1 MSLLTEGK
9 ILLTESNQ
17 MRSLIR
23 TIIRDLI
30 VVFKSEDEGEFY
42 LPEYFEDRD
51 EMIYDIKK
59 FNIPIIIELS
69 LNYGDTLEVDGEYY
83 RNEDIIRI
91 YVTYDPENKKESLYD
106 LIGELNELLAHELTH
121 IVQKYSNTYNLNV
134 VEPEKPLDYYTQEH
148 ELEAQVK
155 GFRRLS
161 KLTKRPFE
169 LVVRR
174 WFDTHKNLH
183 NLTDD
188 EVNIVI
194 DKILNFRKK

>member
-1 MSLLTEGK
+1 
-9 ILLTESNQ
+9 
-17 MRSLIR
+17 MRLLIR

-51 EMIYDIKK
+51 EMVYDIKK

-83 RNEDIIRI
+83 RDEDVIRI
-91 YVTYDPENKKESLYD
+91 YVTYDPENKKEILYD

-121 IVQKYSNTYNLNV
+121 IDQKYSNTYELGIE
-134 VEPEKPLDYYTQEH
+134 EPENPLEYYTQAH
-148 ELEAQVK
+148 ELDAQVN

-183 NLTDD
+183 RLSGD